1 MICQNG
7 PNEQQLNALGSSVRL
22 LTPLLLLL
30 SFALPALG
38 QSTELKGVGRFETLD
53 NPWFLVAL
61 YGETDPQ
68 QRLVADK
75 LELKVVEDKV
85 SVRRFRQLWQD
96 VFAVGA
102 DRQQWLRHSDDLS
115 RFLELTRGPLKANDY
130 VVIERQGNE
139 AVVSINYREHA
150 RLSSEFLTLMVDTL
164 TARIA
169 PIPQLREGLLGMLP
183 DAEQDQLVR
192 QFIRGEPS
200 LGRIGE
206 TARWLRRPTV
216 ADKQEQVTQL

>member
-1 MICQNG
+1 M
-7 PNEQQLNALGSSVRL
+7 RL

-30 SFALPALG
+30 SFSCSALS

-61 YGETDPQ
+61 YGETNQ
-68 QRLVADK
+68 QDKLVADK
-75 LELKVVEDKV
+75 LELKVVEEKV

-102 DRQQWLRHSDDLS
+102 DRQQWLKHSNDLS
-115 RFLELTRGPLKANDY
+115 RFLELTRGPLKTNDY
-130 VVIERQGNE
+130 VVIERQGDE

-150 RLSSEFLTLMVDTL
+150 RLSAEFLTLMVDTL

-169 PIPQLREGLLGMLP
+169 PIPELREGLLGMLP

-200 LGRIGE
+200 LGRISE
-206 TARWLRRPTV
+206 TARWLRRMP
-216 ADKQEQVTQL
+216 ASDKQEQVTQL

>member
-1 MICQNG
+1 VICQNG

-53 NPWFLVAL
+53 NP
-61 YGETDPQ
+61 
-68 QRLVADK
+68 LVADK